1 MIALPALLRR
11 TLLEP
16 LLDLAF
22 PPICPACGSFLW
34 GDRQGLCSDC
44 RALLA
49 AATLGRDAL
58 CALRMS
64 LRDSGALD
72 DVLVLSYFDRH
83 SPLQVLIHRLK
94 YQGARSVGPELGARL
109 GRLLER
115 ELPIAEFT
123 GIIPVPLHAAR
134 RRERGYNQARLVA
147 EGVQSVVAIPILDD
161 VLLRR
166 RSTPSQTGLTAAA
179 RHHNVAGAFNVGD
192 HGKERL
198 SGRAFL
204 IVDDVL
210 TTGAT
215 LEACARALKAAGA
228 SRCAGAAVALA
239 R

>member
-1 MIALPALLRR
+1 MVALPSLVRR
-11 TLLEP
+11 NILEP
-16 LLDLAF
+16 LLALAF

-44 RALLA
+44 SGLLA

-58 CALRMS
+58 HALRMS

-72 DVLVLSYFDRH
+72 DVLVLSYFDRK

-109 GRLLER
+109 GRVLER
-115 ELPIAEFT
+115 ELRVSEFT
-123 GIIPVPLHAAR
+123 GLIPVPLHPAR

-147 EGVQSVVAIPILDD
+147 EGIQSVVAIPILDN
-161 VLLRR
+161 VLLRH

-179 RHHNVAGAFNVGD
+179 RHHNVAGAFTVRD

-198 SGRAFL
+198 SSGAFL

-215 LEACARALKAAGA
+215 LEACARALKSAGA
-228 SRCAGAAVALA
+228 PRCAGAAVALA